1 MTKLEVKSASITSL
15 SELIGKREISPVEVI
30 NAFLER
36 IEAVQKRIN
45 AFITVLDG
53 EAREAAKRAEEEI
66 AKGHY
71 RGPLH
76 GIPFAAKDLFFTG
89 GVKTTCGS
97 RILADFVPEEN
108 GTVISRLIEAGA
120 ILVGKTNMHEFAFGT
135 TNLNNHYGHA
145 RNPWNS
151 EHMTGGSSGG
161 SAAALASSCALLT
174 LGTDTGG
181 SIRIPSALCG
191 TVGIK
196 PTYGRV
202 SKFGV
207 YPLCWSLDHPGPM
220 TRTVADAAIALRFM
234 AGHDPKDPCSKEV
247 PVADYYSGLTGDIK
261 GVRVGV
267 PDTFYFEQ
275 IDPEVEAGARKAID
289 GLKDLGAEVRPVH
302 IPDLDEAAAATLL
315 ILSSEAASCLEKFH
329 RTRPN
334 DIGDDVRAR
343 LDLGALQLATNY
355 VKAQR
360 IRRIAQ
366 ENFSR
371 VLTEVD
377 VLVTPGVSITA
388 PRLEESTVRLDD
400 DNVPIGVALTR
411 CTRIYNLVGL
421 PSVSVPVGL
430 SQAGLPIGI
439 QIAGGP
445 FDEELVLRVAE
456 AYERHI
462 YQPSQ
467 WPALA

>member
-1 MTKLEVKSASITSL
+1 MARLEVRTASITSI
-15 SELIGKREISPVEVI
+15 SELIGKKEISPVEVI
-30 NAFLER
+30 DAFLER
-36 IEAVQKRIN
+36 IEAVQKKIN
-45 AFITVLDG
+45 AFITVSEK
-53 EAREAAKRAEEEI
+53 EARKAAKQAEEEI
-66 AKGHY
+66 MKGRY

-76 GIPFAAKDLFFTG
+76 GIPMAPKDLFFTAG
-89 GVKTTCGS
+89 IKTTCGT

-108 GTVISRLIEAGA
+108 GTVISRLIQAGI
-120 ILVGKTNMHEFAFGT
+120 ILIGKTNMHEFAFGT

-145 RNPWNS
+145 RNPWNP

-161 SAAALASSCALLT
+161 SGAALAGSCALLT

-191 TVGIK
+191 TVGVK

-202 SKFGV
+202 SKYGV

-220 TRTVADAAIALRFM
+220 TRTVADAAIALGVM
-234 AGHDPKDPCSKEV
+234 AGYDPKDPCSKEV
-247 PVADYYSGLTGDIK
+247 PVGDYFSGLTGEIK
-261 GVRVGV
+261 GVRIGV

-275 IDPEVEAGARKAID
+275 IEPEVEAGAKKAID
-289 GLKDLGAEVRPVH
+289 GLKDLGAEVRPVR

-329 RTRPN
+329 RTQPD
-334 DIGDDVRAR
+334 DIGDDVRIR
-343 LDLGALQLATNY
+343 LDLGAMHLATHY

-360 IRRIAQ
+360 VRRIAQ

-371 VLTEVD
+371 VLKEVD
-377 VLVTPGVSITA
+377 VLVTPGVSIAA
-388 PRLEESTVRLDD
+388 PRLEESTVRLDG
-400 DNVPIGVALTR
+400 NELPVGVALTR
-411 CTRIYNLVGL
+411 CTRVYNLVGL

-439 QIAGGP
+439 QIAGRP
-445 FDEELVLRVAE
+445 FEEELVLRVAD
-456 AYERHI
+456 AFERRV
-462 YQPSQ
+462 YQPTD
-467 WPALA
+467 WPALN